1 MTRTQRWIPLL
12 LLQIA
17 LVAANEAIINSY
29 GEIEMPETPGID
41 VSASTYSYGVDV
53 SWPMHYSRVS
63 QEKEE
68 TLGRPVQE
76 LYDHYIAGCQEQ
88 SRTCGDY
95 ESDRLEMNLLQP
107 SAMQNYTHAGFAK
120 VPAPA
125 VVRDAL
131 LEFWNANQDMAV
143 QELWESGNTVS
154 LSVDWIF
161 PIHQIL
167 EAHVCTSKVCQSL
180 GGTDLLVGCGT
191 Y

>member
-1 MTRTQRWIPLL
+1 MRRTQRWVPLL

-17 LVAANEAIINSY
+17 SVAANEAIINPN

-41 VSASTYSYGVDV
+41 ASVSTYGVDV
-53 SWPMHYSRVS
+53 SWPTHYSRVS

-76 LYDHYIAGCQEQ
+76 LYNKYIAGCQQ
-88 SRTCGDY
+88 QAQTCGNY

-125 VVRDAL
+125 AVRDLL
-131 LEFWNANQDMAV
+131 LEFWNANQGMAV
-143 QELWESGNTVS
+143 QELWDSGNTVS
-154 LSVDWIF
+154 CYSVDWVF
-161 PIHQIL
+161 PMHQIL
-167 EAHVCTSKVCQSL
+167 ETHVCTSKVRQSL